1 MKKRI
6 MVDMDDCIT
15 TGGFLHL
22 INKYLNTNY
31 TENDFDEFYMQN
43 IIPDKDKF
51 FKWFQNYN
59 MYDYCYLIDD
69 VYEVLEKL
77 SKELAPLTLYLKY

>member
-22 INKYLNTNY
+22 INKYLNTTY

-51 FKWFQNYN
+51 FK
-59 MYDYCYLIDD
+59 
-69 VYEVLEKL
+69 
-77 SKELAPLTLYLKY
+77 